1 MASTTKWIEDT
12 KQFSK
17 KNNKSYKDSLKDNE
31 NAAIY
36 YSKKFE
42 GKNESLVMK
51 DIHQEMCADL
61 YSLNA
66 VNKNNTKGGT
76 EHYLIDKQIKN
87 IRENIKNVSNDN
99 PSVLKTKSPKPVKAK
114 APKEPKPVKAKAPK
128 EPKPVKAKAPKE
140 PKPVKAKAPKEPKQS
155 KVSKAKN

>member
-1 MASTTKWIEDT
+1 MASTTNVWVEHT
-12 KQFSK
+12 KQFSE
-17 KNNKSYKDSLKDNE
+17 KNDKSYKESLKDNE

-51 DIHQEMCADL
+51 DIYQEMCADL

-87 IRENIKNVSNDN
+87 IRENIKNVSNDK
-99 PSVLKTKSPKPVKAK
+99 PSVLKPTPPNPVKAK
-114 APKEPKPVKAKAPK
+114 APKEPKPVKEKVPKEPKPVKEKVPK
-128 EPKPVKAKAPKE
+128 EPKPVKAKE
-140 PKPVKAKAPKEPKQS
+140 PKKS
-155 KVSKAKN
+155 KSSKAKS